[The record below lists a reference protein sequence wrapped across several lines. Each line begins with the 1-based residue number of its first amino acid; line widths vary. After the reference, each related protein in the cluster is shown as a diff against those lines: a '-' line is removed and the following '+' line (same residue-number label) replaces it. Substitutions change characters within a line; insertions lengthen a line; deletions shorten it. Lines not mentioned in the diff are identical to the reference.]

1 MSDFPDAHVHYTNPA
16 FECSDGDT
24 SESSDV
30 VPRDR
35 SKSDTSTY
43 FLYGEDSPQ
52 LRNKGKR
59 KFIKNIKPEAFK
71 RPSSYS
77 CVNADATPPLNDVV
91 LVGYRKK
98 NLEETSESPLQL
110 GTLSPVQASSPS
122 DFFSGSH
129 LPNSVSMTS
138 LLTRSCWSR
147 SSVNSLPEFIDGS
160 HSGIQYIQLTC
171 VLIPMCPLVVILII
185 TLMIITFLLSACCGH
200 IYLNC
205 LSVSCQL
212 IAKTFF
218 FLFTS

>member
-24 SESSDV
+24 SESSD

-171 VLIPMCPLVVILII
+171 VLIPMCPLGCYSHNYINDYHLFII
-185 TLMIITFLLSACCGH
+185 SMLWPYLFKLSKCF
-200 IYLNC
+200 
-205 LSVSCQL
+205 LSVNSQN
-212 IAKTFF
+212 IFF
-218 FLFTS
+218 YLFTS